1 MAGSKRRWPRFT
13 FERRIFL
20 LALGAGLPGSL
31 VAIILLWFGDFTPK
45 VQWTLT
51 TLIVCCWFGFASA
64 VREKIIFPLRT
75 FSNLL
80 AALREGDFSFR
91 ARGADF
97 QDALG
102 EVLQQVN
109 AMSQT
114 LRDQR
119 LSALDAT
126 TLLRKVMEEIEVAIF
141 AFDSDRLL
149 RLVNRTGE
157 KLIGK
162 NAERIMGLSAAD
174 VGLATYLDGE
184 TSYTVRATFPGGTG
198 QWGVRHT
205 EFRERG
211 MPHQLLVIA
220 DLTRPLREEE
230 LQAWQRLVRVLG
242 HEINNSLTPLKS
254 ISGSLSNLVKRDPLP
269 EDWRDDVQRGLS
281 VIGNRS
287 ESLSRFTGAYA
298 RLARLPRPRFEPV
311 DVAEWVRRVAGLDD
325 RMAVR
330 VEPGP
335 ECTIPGDPDQLD
347 QMLINLVCNAI
358 DASLETG
365 GCVAVRWTAVQGQ
378 VDVYVEDGGL
388 GLANEGNLFVPF
400 FTTKPQGSG
409 IGLVLS
415 RQIAEAHGGT
425 LTLGNRAGVRG
436 CQAVFRLHM

>member
-1 MAGSKRRWPRFT
+1 MKLRWRNWIS
-13 FERRIFL
+13 FESRIFL
-20 LALGAGLPGSL
+20 LALCAGLPGSV
-31 VAIILLWFGDFTPK
+31 VAIILLWADDHSAK

-51 TLIVCCWFGFASA
+51 TVIVAFWFGFASA
-64 VREKIIFPLRT
+64 VREKIVFPLRT

-91 ARGADF
+91 ARGADLE
-97 QDALG
+97 DALG
-102 EVLQQVN
+102 EVLSQVN

-141 AFDSDRLL
+141 AFDQSHHL
-149 RLVNRTGE
+149 RLVNRAGE
-157 KLIGK
+157 RLLGTH
-162 NAERIMGLSAAD
+162 AERIIGLSAED
-174 VGLATYLDGE
+174 LKLEPYLEGD
-184 TSYTVRATFPGGTG
+184 SAYTVRATFPGATG
-198 QWGVRHT
+198 QWGVRRS

-254 ISGSLSNLVKRDPLP
+254 ISGSLSDLVSRDPLP
-269 EDWRDDVQRGLS
+269 EDWREDVQRGLN

-287 ESLSRFTGAYA
+287 ESLSRFTGSYA
-298 RLARLPRPRFEPV
+298 RLARLPRPNFEPV
-311 DVAEWVRRVAGLDD
+311 SVSELIQRVARLEN
-325 RMAVR
+325 RLR
-330 VEPGP
+330 VCVDPGP
-335 ECTIPGDPDQLD
+335 EYTVSGDRDQLE
-347 QMLINLVCNAI
+347 QMLINLVRNAA
-358 DASLETG
+358 DSALETG
-365 GCVAVRWTAVQGQ
+365 GGVTVRWQVRAGQ
-378 VDVYVEDGGL
+378 LEVLIED
-388 GLANEGNLFVPF
+388 EGHGIASEANLFVPF

-425 LTLGNRAGVRG
+425 LTLRNREDTRG
-436 CQAVFRLHM
+436 CQVRFRLPLQ